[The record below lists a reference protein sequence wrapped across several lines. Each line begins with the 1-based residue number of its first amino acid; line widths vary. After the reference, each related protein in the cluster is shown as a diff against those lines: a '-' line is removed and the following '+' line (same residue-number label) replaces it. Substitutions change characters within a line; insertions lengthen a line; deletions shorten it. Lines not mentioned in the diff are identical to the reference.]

1 MIWDLFSIVAPV
13 FACAGIGYSWSRFGL
28 AYDTKIIT
36 QLVSYI
42 GAPCLIFTTLI
53 NVEGL
58 SKEIGYMAL
67 AALTTISACTILG
80 AAILRIMRLPL
91 RTYLAPIVFPN
102 SGNMGLPLCLFAF
115 GYTGLALGIGF
126 FAVSATIQ
134 LIFGQWLFSGL
145 PTPIPLLKAPIPYA
159 VIAGAALMFTEVDPP
174 LFILNTTDLLGN
186 FTIPLMMLT
195 LGVSLARM
203 RITKIKRTFILAL
216 LRLSLGGL
224 VGFGLAE
231 VFQFEGIERSVLIIQ
246 SMMPVAVF
254 NYLFA
259 KYYERDP
266 EEVASLVVLS
276 SVIGFALLPLIVFI
290 AK

>member
-115 GYTGLALGIGF
+115 GDTGLALGIGF

-145 PTPIPLLKAPIPYA
+145 STPIPLLKAPIPYA

>member
-115 GYTGLALGIGF
+115 GDTGLALGIGF

-203 RITKIKRTFILAL
+203 RITKITRTFILAL

>member
-67 AALTTISACTILG
+67 AALATISVCTILG

-115 GYTGLALGIGF
+115 GDTGLALGIGF

-231 VFQFEGIERSVLIIQ
+231 VFQFEGIERSVLVIQ

>member
-115 GYTGLALGIGF
+115 GDTGLALGIGF

>member
-1 MIWDLFSIVAPV
+1 MTWDLFSIVAPE

-115 GYTGLALGIGF
+115 GDTGLALGIGF

>member
-115 GYTGLALGIGF
+115 GDTGLALGIGF

-159 VIAGAALMFTEVDPP
+159 VIAGAALMFIEVDPP

>member
-1 MIWDLFSIVAPV
+1 MIWELFSIVAPV
-13 FACAGIGYSWSRFGL
+13 FVCAGIGYSWSRLGF
-28 AYDTKIIT
+28 AYDIKLIT

-42 GAPCLIFTTLI
+42 GAPCLIFTTLV
-53 NVEGL
+53 NVQGL
-58 SKEIGYMAL
+58 TEQIGFMAL
-67 AALTTISACTILG
+67 ASL
-80 AAILRIMRLPL
+80 AAITACFIIGGVILKIMRLPI

-115 GYTGLALGIGF
+115 GETGLALGIGF
-126 FAVSATIQ
+126 FAISATIQ
-134 LIFGQWLFSGL
+134 LVFGQWLFSGL

-159 VIAGAALMFTEVDPP
+159 VIAGAIFMTIEIEPP
-174 LFILNTTDLLGN
+174 HFILNTTDLLGN

-203 RITKIKRTFILAL
+203 RITKIKRTLSLAI
-216 LRLSLGGL
+216 LRLLLGAL
-224 VGFGLAE
+224 VGFGIAE
-231 VFQFEGIERSVLIIQ
+231 AFNFEGIERSVLIIQ

-259 KYYERDP
+259 QYYERDP

-276 SVIGFALLPLIVFI
+276 SAIGFTLLPLIVFL

>member
-67 AALTTISACTILG
+67 AALATISVCTILG

-115 GYTGLALGIGF
+115 GDTGLALGIGF

-145 PTPIPLLKAPIPYA
+145 STPIPLLKAPIPYA
-159 VIAGAALMFTEVDPP
+159 VIAGAALMFIEVDPP

-231 VFQFEGIERSVLIIQ
+231 VFQFEGIERSVLVIQ